1 MRGGCPDPKPDRTR
15 FAIRHLNE
23 LRKEAGV
30 SVKELCRRIDK
41 EPNYFE
47 DLKDEVV
54 PLTLADF
61 VAIAR
66 ALDLDPTDVLD
77 EIIHRRPKG

>member
-1 MRGGCPDPKPDRTR
+1 MSGQILDPKPDRTR
-15 FAIRHLNE
+15 VALRHLNE

-41 EPNYFE
+41 EPNYFDNLE
-47 DLKDEVV
+47 DEKEQ
-54 PLTLADF
+54 LALVDF
-61 VAIAR
+61 VAIAL

-77 EIIHRRPKG
+77 EIIHWRSRT